1 MSSFWN
7 KIANRETDRQPEIR
21 AEKRTDENEIIGLPA
36 DRGGPKT
43 IAGLLPGSWLF
54 YRCPQNIDVTN
65 ICLAKD

>member
-36 DRGGPKT
+36 DRGDPKT

-54 YRCPQNIDVTN
+54 YRCPQNIYVTN

>member
-54 YRCPQNIDVTN
+54 YRCPQNIYVTN

>member
-43 IAGLLPGSWLF
+43 IPGLLPVYWAF
-54 YRCPQNIDVTN
+54 HRCSRNIYVTN

>member
-43 IAGLLPGSWLF
+43 IAGLLPVSWPF
-54 YRCPQNIDVTN
+54 HRCPRNIYVTN